1 MDPRDASASKKL
13 PNVQNERGGGVKG
26 VLNNVKK
33 TARLV
38 KWGIPKQ
45 LGPTWSA
52 LLSLSI
58 SAQGSSPSS
67 WPYLLPTRLTK
78 SFLPCI

>member
-33 TARLV
+33 A
-38 KWGIPKQ
+38 
-45 LGPTWSA
+45 A
-52 LLSLSI
+52 
-58 SAQGSSPSS
+58 
-67 WPYLLPTRLTK
+67 
-78 SFLPCI
+78 